1 MAHTGL
7 GPEVEDVETETFFLH
22 LFQNEL
28 IDSGGPGKYRGGTGV
43 ESALVLYH
51 MPRAV
56 VSSMGATT
64 RVLIGQGLFGGY
76 PPPAV
81 PGIHVVGSDV
91 LEKLGAGE
99 ALPRDFRELAEQRT
113 LKGQY
118 RFERTARPSRM
129 ISKGDLVSVIA
140 SGGAG
145 YGDVL
150 ERDPTLVA
158 CDVREQRVSPRAAA
172 EIYCVVLDPA
182 SGEADLEE
190 TTKRRAEARQAR
202 LARGKPWAEFM
213 VQWSKQKPPED
224 MLSCYGSWPD
234 GKPVRPVVRL

>member
-1 MAHTGL
+1 
-7 GPEVEDVETETFFLH
+7 
-22 LFQNEL
+22 
-28 IDSGGPGKYRGGTGV
+28 
-43 ESALVLYH
+43 
-51 MPRAV
+51 
-56 VSSMGATT
+56 
-64 RVLIGQGLFGGY
+64 
-76 PPPAV
+76 
-81 PGIHVVGSDV
+81 
-91 LEKLGAGE
+91 
-99 ALPRDFRELAEQRT
+99 
-113 LKGQY
+113 
-118 RFERTARPSRM
+118 M